1 MKKRIGR
8 QNVLYPLPVTV
19 VGALVNGK
27 PNFCNIS
34 HNGILNAAE
43 PHYIMLSMGRNHHT
57 NLGIRAHRTFSVNIM
72 AAGDAVRADHV
83 GIISGARTDKSGVF
97 ETFFGELKTAPIIR
111 DCPLSMEC
119 RLHDVYE
126 IKTHEIFIGEI
137 VATYADEAVLTDG
150 DVDLAKVRPLLFDMT
165 SRKYWSVGPSVGD
178 CWSAGKAYKKA

>member
-1 MKKRIGR
+1 MKKHMGR

-19 VGALVNGK
+19 VGALVGGK

-57 NLGIRAHRTFSVNIM
+57 NIGIREHRTFSVNIIGE
-72 AAGDAVRADHV
+72 GDVVRADHV
-83 GIISGARTDKSGVF
+83 GMVTGGRTDKSQVF
-97 ETFFGELKTAPIIR
+97 ETFFGELKTAPIVR

-137 VATYADEAVLTDG
+137 VATYADESVLTSG
-150 DVDLAKVRPLLFDMT
+150 DVDLAKVKPLLFDMT
-165 SRKYWSVGPSVGD
+165 SRKYWTIGPSVGL
-178 CWSAGKAYKKA
+178 CWSAGKAYKK